1 MGRHAHRNKGRK
13 ADGDSAGWSPASD
26 VPTEVIPG
34 IYDLAADTD
43 TGGRPSRGRSLS
55 GAFVKDTM
63 RSWLHGWKR
72 FLSIAVISLLGVA
85 VMTGIYAGCRDTF
98 RAANRFYDAQRL
110 HDIQVLSTYGL
121 TDDDVAALKQVRGVD
136 VVQPERSQSVEADVK
151 GTDKTVTINEIG
163 VNGLDQP
170 YLQDGRIPSK
180 AGEVAVTKKFL
191 ADSGMAVGDS
201 LTVTPVDTGTATST
215 VSDTDSA
222 DSGANGTEPTDE
234 QTDASQSAPSFPT
247 ELTITGTVIDP
258 KDLSNPDGYSG
269 AKAFRNSLASDYTFF
284 APSDGVT
291 GDIYTA
297 ISLTVSGSTDEDA
310 FSDDYDTLVRD
321 VADRIEATV
330 QTKRQNERRQTL
342 VDAAQKKLD
351 QAKTDAYRQLD
362 DAQMQITEQTEELK
376 TQREQ
381 AKTTK
386 QSLEDK
392 LTQLE
397 DQSEQLQ
404 DGKDQVNVGLL
415 QARQGQSQLQQ
426 GITTAQT
433 MNDLAAQGARA
444 AEQAADAADQAVAG
458 AQGLPEA
465 VLEPL
470 RKAAKTARDLATQAR
485 SKADESAAQL
495 TQLQSQLSQVNATI
509 AQLEAQSATLQ
520 RQTEQLRGGR
530 QQIRDGLKQ
539 IAAGEEQ
546 MDTGERQLKDAQDQL
561 DAKRKDADSQFAKQQ
576 QRIDDIAAARW
587 YVQTRSS
594 IGGFSSLKSDISSIE
609 SIGYAFPV
617 VFLIVAVLMSLTAMT
632 RMVEEERGLIGTYTG
647 LGYGNAAIAMRYV
660 LFAALACLIGG
671 GLGLMVGFLGIPSF
685 LLLVIEG
692 LYTVPGI
699 QLEYDWL
706 YGSAGIALF
715 VVGVVVATV
724 VACAGAL
731 RQSPAQLMQP
741 KAPKAGARILLER
754 IRPLWRRLSFLNKV
768 TARNIFRFKSRL
780 LMTVGGVAG
789 CTALIVCGFAIND
802 TVATLGPKQYED
814 IYHYDL
820 LVVSG
825 DDSVDAMRARLD
837 KDGRVERSLDL
848 RLDSGEMDAGD
859 AGETIQ
865 LMIVPDDSAGAL
877 GDMITLRSASGGH
890 GKLQLGGDGII
901 VAQSAANSLGVKA
914 GDTVTLRDGSMRH
927 GEVKVSAV
935 TRNLIGSNV
944 YVSESLYKRTFG
956 VSTAVT
962 HNAVIATLDG
972 TADQNIAYA
981 DRLARDP
988 SVVSATST
996 DDLEHSFSFDL
1007 MSAVVALI
1015 IALAGGLAL
1024 VVLFT
1029 LANTNVSERVREMAT
1044 LKVLGFYD
1052 REVHRYVNKE
1062 MLILAG
1068 MGIVVGLPLGRAVG
1082 GLLTAALN
1090 MPALYFEVS
1099 VHWYSYVIAAAATMA
1114 FALLVQL
1121 LTNPVLDRIDPVS
1134 SLKSVE

>member
-1 MGRHAHRNKGRK
+1 M
-13 ADGDSAGWSPASD
+13 
-26 VPTEVIPG
+26 
-34 IYDLAADTD
+34 
-43 TGGRPSRGRSLS
+43 
-55 GAFVKDTM
+55 
-63 RSWLHGWKR
+63 
-72 FLSIAVISLLGVA
+72 
-85 VMTGIYAGCRDTF
+85 
-98 RAANRFYDAQRL
+98 
-110 HDIQVLSTYGL
+110 
-121 TDDDVAALKQVRGVD
+121 
-136 VVQPERSQSVEADVK
+136 
-151 GTDKTVTINEIG
+151 
-163 VNGLDQP
+163 
-170 YLQDGRIPSK
+170 
-180 AGEVAVTKKFL
+180 
-191 ADSGMAVGDS
+191 
-201 LTVTPVDTGTATST
+201 
-215 VSDTDSA
+215 
-222 DSGANGTEPTDE
+222 
-234 QTDASQSAPSFPT
+234 
-247 ELTITGTVIDP
+247 IDP

-310 FSDDYDTLVRD
+310 FGDDYDTLVRD

-330 QTKRQNERRQTL
+330 QTKQQNERRQTL

-376 TQREQ
+376 TQRKQ

-386 QSLEDK
+386 QSLEDQ

-426 GITTAQT
+426 GIATAQT

-458 AQGLPEA
+458 AQGLPET

-576 QRIDDIAAARW
+576 QRVDDIAAARW

-789 CTALIVCGFAIND
+789 CTALIVCGLAIND

-944 YVSESLYKRTFG
+944 YVSESLYKKTFG
-956 VSTAVT
+956 VSAAVT
-962 HNAVIATLDG
+962 HNAVIATLNG

-996 DDLEHSFSFDL
+996 DDLERSFSFDL

>member
-1 MGRHAHRNKGRK
+1 
-13 ADGDSAGWSPASD
+13 
-26 VPTEVIPG
+26 
-34 IYDLAADTD
+34 
-43 TGGRPSRGRSLS
+43 
-55 GAFVKDTM
+55 
-63 RSWLHGWKR
+63 
-72 FLSIAVISLLGVA
+72 
-85 VMTGIYAGCRDTF
+85 MTGIYAGCRDTF

-222 DSGANGTEPTDE
+222 DSGANGTEPADE
-234 QTDASQSAPSFPT
+234 QADASQSAPSFPT

-310 FSDDYDTLVRD
+310 FGDDYDTLVRD

-376 TQREQ
+376 TRREQ

-386 QSLEDK
+386 QSLEDQ

-426 GITTAQT
+426 GIATAQT

-458 AQGLPEA
+458 AQGLPET

-470 RKAAKTARDLATQAR
+470 RKAAKAARDLATQAR
-485 SKADESAAQL
+485 SKADESAARL

-576 QRIDDIAAARW
+576 QRVDDIAAARW

-944 YVSESLYKRTFG
+944 YVSESLYKKTFG
-956 VSTAVT
+956 VSAAVT

-996 DDLEHSFSFDL
+996 DDLERSFSFDL

>member
-269 AKAFRNSLASDYTFF
+269 ATAFRNSLASDYTFF

-330 QTKRQNERRQTL
+330 QTKQQNERRQTL

-376 TQREQ
+376 TQRKQ

-386 QSLEDK
+386 QSLEDQ

-426 GITTAQT
+426 GIATAQT

-458 AQGLPEA
+458 AQGLPET

-470 RKAAKTARDLATQAR
+470 RKAAKAARDLATQAR

-877 GDMITLRSASGGH
+877 GDMITLRSASAARQAAAWGRCIMRH
-890 GKLQLGGDGII
+890 GK
-901 VAQSAANSLGVKA
+901 SAANSLGVKA

-962 HNAVIATLDG
+962 RNAVIATLDG

-996 DDLEHSFSFDL
+996 IDLERSFSFDL

>member
-1 MGRHAHRNKGRK
+1 
-13 ADGDSAGWSPASD
+13 
-26 VPTEVIPG
+26 
-34 IYDLAADTD
+34 
-43 TGGRPSRGRSLS
+43 
-55 GAFVKDTM
+55 
-63 RSWLHGWKR
+63 
-72 FLSIAVISLLGVA
+72 
-85 VMTGIYAGCRDTF
+85 
-98 RAANRFYDAQRL
+98 
-110 HDIQVLSTYGL
+110 
-121 TDDDVAALKQVRGVD
+121 
-136 VVQPERSQSVEADVK
+136 
-151 GTDKTVTINEIG
+151 
-163 VNGLDQP
+163 
-170 YLQDGRIPSK
+170 
-180 AGEVAVTKKFL
+180 
-191 ADSGMAVGDS
+191 
-201 LTVTPVDTGTATST
+201 
-215 VSDTDSA
+215 
-222 DSGANGTEPTDE
+222 
-234 QTDASQSAPSFPT
+234 
-247 ELTITGTVIDP
+247 
-258 KDLSNPDGYSG
+258 
-269 AKAFRNSLASDYTFF
+269 
-284 APSDGVT
+284 
-291 GDIYTA
+291 
-297 ISLTVSGSTDEDA
+297 
-310 FSDDYDTLVRD
+310 
-321 VADRIEATV
+321 
-330 QTKRQNERRQTL
+330 
-342 VDAAQKKLD
+342 
-351 QAKTDAYRQLD
+351 
-362 DAQMQITEQTEELK
+362 
-376 TQREQ
+376 
-381 AKTTK
+381 
-386 QSLEDK
+386 
-392 LTQLE
+392 
-397 DQSEQLQ
+397 
-404 DGKDQVNVGLL
+404 
-415 QARQGQSQLQQ
+415 
-426 GITTAQT
+426 
-433 MNDLAAQGARA
+433 
-444 AEQAADAADQAVAG
+444 
-458 AQGLPEA
+458 
-465 VLEPL
+465 
-470 RKAAKTARDLATQAR
+470 
-485 SKADESAAQL
+485 
-495 TQLQSQLSQVNATI
+495 
-509 AQLEAQSATLQ
+509 
-520 RQTEQLRGGR
+520 
-530 QQIRDGLKQ
+530 
-539 IAAGEEQ
+539 
-546 MDTGERQLKDAQDQL
+546 
-561 DAKRKDADSQFAKQQ
+561 
-576 QRIDDIAAARW
+576 
-587 YVQTRSS
+587 
-594 IGGFSSLKSDISSIE
+594 
-609 SIGYAFPV
+609 
-617 VFLIVAVLMSLTAMT
+617 MT

-944 YVSESLYKRTFG
+944 YVSESLYKKTFG
-956 VSTAVT
+956 VSAAVT

-996 DDLEHSFSFDL
+996 DDLERSFSFDL

>member
-13 ADGDSAGWSPASD
+13 ADGDSAGWPPASD

-110 HDIQVLSTYGL
+110 RDIQVLSTYGL

-234 QTDASQSAPSFPT
+234 QADASQSAPSFPT

-269 AKAFRNSLASDYTFF
+269 ATAFRNSLASDYTFF

-310 FSDDYDTLVRD
+310 FGDDYDTLVRD

-330 QTKRQNERRQTL
+330 QTKQQTARRQTL
-342 VDAAQKKLD
+342 VDTAQKKLD

-376 TQREQ
+376 TQRKQ

-386 QSLEDK
+386 QSLEDQ

-426 GITTAQT
+426 GIATAQT

-458 AQGLPEA
+458 AQGLPET

-576 QRIDDIAAARW
+576 QRVDDIAAARW

-706 YGSAGIALF
+706 YGRGRRNGRRLRRGSAAKPGATHAAESAEGRRAHLARTHPPA
-715 VVGVVVATV
+715 VA
-724 VACAGAL
+724 A
-731 RQSPAQLMQP
+731 AQLPQQGHRAQHIP
-741 KAPKAGARILLER
+741 LQKPPVDDRRRGSGLHGADCVRLRHHRHRRHARTQAVRGHLPL
-754 IRPLWRRLSFLNKV
+754 RPARRQRRRQRRCD
-768 TARNIFRFKSRL
+768 ARSARQ
-780 LMTVGGVAG
+780 G
-789 CTALIVCGFAIND
+789 
-802 TVATLGPKQYED
+802 
-814 IYHYDL
+814 
-820 LVVSG
+820 
-825 DDSVDAMRARLD
+825 RARGTFARSAARQRR
-837 KDGRVERSLDL
+837 DGRGR
-848 RLDSGEMDAGD
+848 RRR
-859 AGETIQ
+859 
-865 LMIVPDDSAGAL
+865 DDSAH
-877 GDMITLRSASGGH
+877 DR
-890 GKLQLGGDGII
+890 
-901 VAQSAANSLGVKA
+901 A
-914 GDTVTLRDGSMRH
+914 G
-927 GEVKVSAV
+927 
-935 TRNLIGSNV
+935 
-944 YVSESLYKRTFG
+944 
-956 VSTAVT
+956 
-962 HNAVIATLDG
+962 
-972 TADQNIAYA
+972 
-981 DRLARDP
+981 
-988 SVVSATST
+988 
-996 DDLEHSFSFDL
+996 
-1007 MSAVVALI
+1007 
-1015 IALAGGLAL
+1015 
-1024 VVLFT
+1024 
-1029 LANTNVSERVREMAT
+1029 
-1044 LKVLGFYD
+1044 
-1052 REVHRYVNKE
+1052 
-1062 MLILAG
+1062 
-1068 MGIVVGLPLGRAVG
+1068 
-1082 GLLTAALN
+1082 
-1090 MPALYFEVS
+1090 
-1099 VHWYSYVIAAAATMA
+1099 
-1114 FALLVQL
+1114 
-1121 LTNPVLDRIDPVS
+1121 
-1134 SLKSVE
+1134 

>member
-1 MGRHAHRNKGRK
+1 
-13 ADGDSAGWSPASD
+13 
-26 VPTEVIPG
+26 
-34 IYDLAADTD
+34 
-43 TGGRPSRGRSLS
+43 
-55 GAFVKDTM
+55 
-63 RSWLHGWKR
+63 
-72 FLSIAVISLLGVA
+72 
-85 VMTGIYAGCRDTF
+85 MTGIYAGCRDTF

-222 DSGANGTEPTDE
+222 DIGANGTEPTDE
-234 QTDASQSAPSFPT
+234 QADASQSAPSFPT

-310 FSDDYDTLVRD
+310 FGDDYDTLVRD

-376 TQREQ
+376 TRREQ

-386 QSLEDK
+386 QSLEDQ

-415 QARQGQSQLQQ
+415 QARQGQAQLQQ
-426 GITTAQT
+426 GIATAQT

-458 AQGLPEA
+458 AQGLPET

-576 QRIDDIAAARW
+576 QRVDDIAAARW

-706 YGSAGIALF
+706 YGSTGIALF

-944 YVSESLYKRTFG
+944 YVSESLYKKTFG
-956 VSTAVT
+956 VSAAVT
-962 HNAVIATLDG
+962 HNAVIATLNG

-996 DDLEHSFSFDL
+996 DDLERSFSFDL

>member
-1 MGRHAHRNKGRK
+1 M
-13 ADGDSAGWSPASD
+13 
-26 VPTEVIPG
+26 
-34 IYDLAADTD
+34 
-43 TGGRPSRGRSLS
+43 
-55 GAFVKDTM
+55 
-63 RSWLHGWKR
+63 
-72 FLSIAVISLLGVA
+72 
-85 VMTGIYAGCRDTF
+85 
-98 RAANRFYDAQRL
+98 
-110 HDIQVLSTYGL
+110 
-121 TDDDVAALKQVRGVD
+121 
-136 VVQPERSQSVEADVK
+136 
-151 GTDKTVTINEIG
+151 
-163 VNGLDQP
+163 
-170 YLQDGRIPSK
+170 
-180 AGEVAVTKKFL
+180 
-191 ADSGMAVGDS
+191 
-201 LTVTPVDTGTATST
+201 
-215 VSDTDSA
+215 
-222 DSGANGTEPTDE
+222 
-234 QTDASQSAPSFPT
+234 
-247 ELTITGTVIDP
+247 
-258 KDLSNPDGYSG
+258 
-269 AKAFRNSLASDYTFF
+269 
-284 APSDGVT
+284 
-291 GDIYTA
+291 
-297 ISLTVSGSTDEDA
+297 
-310 FSDDYDTLVRD
+310 
-321 VADRIEATV
+321 
-330 QTKRQNERRQTL
+330 
-342 VDAAQKKLD
+342 
-351 QAKTDAYRQLD
+351 
-362 DAQMQITEQTEELK
+362 
-376 TQREQ
+376 
-381 AKTTK
+381 
-386 QSLEDK
+386 
-392 LTQLE
+392 
-397 DQSEQLQ
+397 
-404 DGKDQVNVGLL
+404 
-415 QARQGQSQLQQ
+415 
-426 GITTAQT
+426 
-433 MNDLAAQGARA
+433 
-444 AEQAADAADQAVAG
+444 
-458 AQGLPEA
+458 
-465 VLEPL
+465 

-576 QRIDDIAAARW
+576 QRVDDIAAARW

-944 YVSESLYKRTFG
+944 YVSESLYKKTFG
-956 VSTAVT
+956 VSAAVT
-962 HNAVIATLDG
+962 HNAVIATLNG

-996 DDLEHSFSFDL
+996 DDLERSFSFDL

>member
-1 MGRHAHRNKGRK
+1 MTH
-13 ADGDSAGWSPASD
+13 GDLVAY
-26 VPTEVIPG
+26 VIG
-34 IYDLAADTD
+34 AA
-43 TGGRPSRGRSLS
+43 PL
-55 GAFVKDTM
+55 
-63 RSWLHGWKR
+63 
-72 FLSIAVISLLGVA
+72 
-85 VMTGIYAGCRDTF
+85 
-98 RAANRFYDAQRL
+98 
-110 HDIQVLSTYGL
+110 QVG
-121 TDDDVAALKQVRGVD
+121 Q
-136 VVQPERSQSVEADVK
+136 E
-151 GTDKTVTINEIG
+151 
-163 VNGLDQP
+163 
-170 YLQDGRIPSK
+170 
-180 AGEVAVTKKFL
+180 
-191 ADSGMAVGDS
+191 
-201 LTVTPVDTGTATST
+201 
-215 VSDTDSA
+215 
-222 DSGANGTEPTDE
+222 
-234 QTDASQSAPSFPT
+234 
-247 ELTITGTVIDP
+247 
-258 KDLSNPDGYSG
+258 
-269 AKAFRNSLASDYTFF
+269 
-284 APSDGVT
+284 
-291 GDIYTA
+291 
-297 ISLTVSGSTDEDA
+297 
-310 FSDDYDTLVRD
+310 RD

-330 QTKRQNERRQTL
+330 QTKQQNERRQTL
-342 VDAAQKKLD
+342 VDTAQKKLD

-376 TQREQ
+376 TRRKQ

-386 QSLEDK
+386 QSLEDQ

-426 GITTAQT
+426 GIATAQT

-458 AQGLPEA
+458 AQGLPET

-520 RQTEQLRGGR
+520 RQTERLRGGR

-576 QRIDDIAAARW
+576 QRVDDIAAARW

-944 YVSESLYKRTFG
+944 YVSESLYKKTFG
-956 VSTAVT
+956 VSAAVT
-962 HNAVIATLDG
+962 HNAVIATLNG

-996 DDLEHSFSFDL
+996 DDLERSFSFDL

>member
-1 MGRHAHRNKGRK
+1 
-13 ADGDSAGWSPASD
+13 
-26 VPTEVIPG
+26 
-34 IYDLAADTD
+34 
-43 TGGRPSRGRSLS
+43 
-55 GAFVKDTM
+55 
-63 RSWLHGWKR
+63 
-72 FLSIAVISLLGVA
+72 
-85 VMTGIYAGCRDTF
+85 MTGIYAGCRDTF

-222 DSGANGTEPTDE
+222 DIGANGTEPTDE
-234 QTDASQSAPSFPT
+234 QADASQSAPSFPT

-310 FSDDYDTLVRD
+310 FGDDYDTLVRD

-376 TQREQ
+376 TRREQ

-386 QSLEDK
+386 QSLEDQ

-415 QARQGQSQLQQ
+415 QARQGQAQLQQ
-426 GITTAQT
+426 GIATAQT

-458 AQGLPEA
+458 AQGLPET

-576 QRIDDIAAARW
+576 QRVDDIAAARW

-944 YVSESLYKRTFG
+944 YVSESLYKKTFG
-956 VSTAVT
+956 VSAAVT
-962 HNAVIATLDG
+962 HNAVIATLNG

-996 DDLEHSFSFDL
+996 DDLERSFSFDL

>member
-1 MGRHAHRNKGRK
+1 
-13 ADGDSAGWSPASD
+13 
-26 VPTEVIPG
+26 
-34 IYDLAADTD
+34 
-43 TGGRPSRGRSLS
+43 
-55 GAFVKDTM
+55 
-63 RSWLHGWKR
+63 
-72 FLSIAVISLLGVA
+72 
-85 VMTGIYAGCRDTF
+85 
-98 RAANRFYDAQRL
+98 
-110 HDIQVLSTYGL
+110 
-121 TDDDVAALKQVRGVD
+121 
-136 VVQPERSQSVEADVK
+136 
-151 GTDKTVTINEIG
+151 
-163 VNGLDQP
+163 
-170 YLQDGRIPSK
+170 
-180 AGEVAVTKKFL
+180 
-191 ADSGMAVGDS
+191 
-201 LTVTPVDTGTATST
+201 
-215 VSDTDSA
+215 
-222 DSGANGTEPTDE
+222 
-234 QTDASQSAPSFPT
+234 
-247 ELTITGTVIDP
+247 
-258 KDLSNPDGYSG
+258 
-269 AKAFRNSLASDYTFF
+269 
-284 APSDGVT
+284 
-291 GDIYTA
+291 
-297 ISLTVSGSTDEDA
+297 
-310 FSDDYDTLVRD
+310 
-321 VADRIEATV
+321 
-330 QTKRQNERRQTL
+330 
-342 VDAAQKKLD
+342 
-351 QAKTDAYRQLD
+351 
-362 DAQMQITEQTEELK
+362 
-376 TQREQ
+376 
-381 AKTTK
+381 
-386 QSLEDK
+386 
-392 LTQLE
+392 
-397 DQSEQLQ
+397 
-404 DGKDQVNVGLL
+404 
-415 QARQGQSQLQQ
+415 
-426 GITTAQT
+426 
-433 MNDLAAQGARA
+433 
-444 AEQAADAADQAVAG
+444 
-458 AQGLPEA
+458 
-465 VLEPL
+465 
-470 RKAAKTARDLATQAR
+470 
-485 SKADESAAQL
+485 
-495 TQLQSQLSQVNATI
+495 
-509 AQLEAQSATLQ
+509 
-520 RQTEQLRGGR
+520 
-530 QQIRDGLKQ
+530 
-539 IAAGEEQ
+539 

-576 QRIDDIAAARW
+576 QRVDDIAAARW

-944 YVSESLYKRTFG
+944 YVSESLYKKTFG
-956 VSTAVT
+956 VSAAVT
-962 HNAVIATLDG
+962 HNAVIATLNG

-996 DDLEHSFSFDL
+996 DDLERSFSFDL

>member
-1 MGRHAHRNKGRK
+1 
-13 ADGDSAGWSPASD
+13 
-26 VPTEVIPG
+26 
-34 IYDLAADTD
+34 
-43 TGGRPSRGRSLS
+43 
-55 GAFVKDTM
+55 
-63 RSWLHGWKR
+63 
-72 FLSIAVISLLGVA
+72 
-85 VMTGIYAGCRDTF
+85 MTGIYAGCRDTF

-234 QTDASQSAPSFPT
+234 QADASQSAPSFPT

-269 AKAFRNSLASDYTFF
+269 ATAFRNSLASDYTFF

-310 FSDDYDTLVRD
+310 FGDDYDTLVRD

-376 TQREQ
+376 TRREQ

-386 QSLEDK
+386 QSLEDQ

-426 GITTAQT
+426 GIATAQT

-458 AQGLPEA
+458 AQGLPET

-576 QRIDDIAAARW
+576 QRVDDIAAARW

-944 YVSESLYKRTFG
+944 YVSESLYKKTFG
-956 VSTAVT
+956 VSAAVT
-962 HNAVIATLDG
+962 HNAVIATLNG

-996 DDLEHSFSFDL
+996 DDLERSFSFDL

-1015 IALAGGLAL
+1015 IALAGGLA
-1024 VVLFT
+1024 

>member
-1 MGRHAHRNKGRK
+1 MGRHAHRNRGRK

-34 IYDLAADTD
+34 IYDLASDTD

-234 QTDASQSAPSFPT
+234 QADASQSAPSFPT

-269 AKAFRNSLASDYTFF
+269 ATAFRNSLASDYTFF

-310 FSDDYDTLVRD
+310 FGDDYDTLVRD

-342 VDAAQKKLD
+342 VDTAQKKLD

-376 TQREQ
+376 TRREQ

-386 QSLEDK
+386 QSLEDQ

-426 GITTAQT
+426 GIATAQT

-458 AQGLPEA
+458 AQGLPEQS
-465 VLEPL
+465 VPNPL
-470 RKAAKTARDLATQAR
+470 
-485 SKADESAAQL
+485 
-495 TQLQSQLSQVNATI
+495 
-509 AQLEAQSATLQ
+509 
-520 RQTEQLRGGR
+520 
-530 QQIRDGLKQ
+530 
-539 IAAGEEQ
+539 
-546 MDTGERQLKDAQDQL
+546 
-561 DAKRKDADSQFAKQQ
+561 
-576 QRIDDIAAARW
+576 
-587 YVQTRSS
+587 
-594 IGGFSSLKSDISSIE
+594 
-609 SIGYAFPV
+609 
-617 VFLIVAVLMSLTAMT
+617 
-632 RMVEEERGLIGTYTG
+632 
-647 LGYGNAAIAMRYV
+647 
-660 LFAALACLIGG
+660 
-671 GLGLMVGFLGIPSF
+671 
-685 LLLVIEG
+685 
-692 LYTVPGI
+692 
-699 QLEYDWL
+699 
-706 YGSAGIALF
+706 
-715 VVGVVVATV
+715 
-724 VACAGAL
+724 
-731 RQSPAQLMQP
+731 
-741 KAPKAGARILLER
+741 
-754 IRPLWRRLSFLNKV
+754 
-768 TARNIFRFKSRL
+768 
-780 LMTVGGVAG
+780 
-789 CTALIVCGFAIND
+789 
-802 TVATLGPKQYED
+802 
-814 IYHYDL
+814 
-820 LVVSG
+820 
-825 DDSVDAMRARLD
+825 
-837 KDGRVERSLDL
+837 
-848 RLDSGEMDAGD
+848 
-859 AGETIQ
+859 
-865 LMIVPDDSAGAL
+865 
-877 GDMITLRSASGGH
+877 
-890 GKLQLGGDGII
+890 
-901 VAQSAANSLGVKA
+901 
-914 GDTVTLRDGSMRH
+914 
-927 GEVKVSAV
+927 
-935 TRNLIGSNV
+935 
-944 YVSESLYKRTFG
+944 
-956 VSTAVT
+956 
-962 HNAVIATLDG
+962 
-972 TADQNIAYA
+972 
-981 DRLARDP
+981 
-988 SVVSATST
+988 
-996 DDLEHSFSFDL
+996 
-1007 MSAVVALI
+1007 
-1015 IALAGGLAL
+1015 
-1024 VVLFT
+1024 
-1029 LANTNVSERVREMAT
+1029 
-1044 LKVLGFYD
+1044 
-1052 REVHRYVNKE
+1052 
-1062 MLILAG
+1062 
-1068 MGIVVGLPLGRAVG
+1068 
-1082 GLLTAALN
+1082 
-1090 MPALYFEVS
+1090 
-1099 VHWYSYVIAAAATMA
+1099 
-1114 FALLVQL
+1114 
-1121 LTNPVLDRIDPVS
+1121 
-1134 SLKSVE
+1134 

>member
-1 MGRHAHRNKGRK
+1 
-13 ADGDSAGWSPASD
+13 
-26 VPTEVIPG
+26 
-34 IYDLAADTD
+34 
-43 TGGRPSRGRSLS
+43 
-55 GAFVKDTM
+55 
-63 RSWLHGWKR
+63 
-72 FLSIAVISLLGVA
+72 
-85 VMTGIYAGCRDTF
+85 
-98 RAANRFYDAQRL
+98 
-110 HDIQVLSTYGL
+110 
-121 TDDDVAALKQVRGVD
+121 
-136 VVQPERSQSVEADVK
+136 
-151 GTDKTVTINEIG
+151 
-163 VNGLDQP
+163 
-170 YLQDGRIPSK
+170 
-180 AGEVAVTKKFL
+180 
-191 ADSGMAVGDS
+191 MAVGDS

-222 DSGANGTEPTDE
+222 DSGANGPEPTDE

-330 QTKRQNERRQTL
+330 QTKQQNERRQTL

-376 TQREQ
+376 TQRKQ

-386 QSLEDK
+386 QSLEDQ

-426 GITTAQT
+426 GIATAQT

-458 AQGLPEA
+458 AQGLPET

-576 QRIDDIAAARW
+576 QRVDDIAAARW

-706 YGSAGIALF
+706 Y
-715 VVGVVVATV
+715 
-724 VACAGAL
+724 
-731 RQSPAQLMQP
+731 
-741 KAPKAGARILLER
+741 
-754 IRPLWRRLSFLNKV
+754 LS
-768 TARNIFRFKSRL
+768 
-780 LMTVGGVAG
+780 
-789 CTALIVCGFAIND
+789 LIHI
-802 TVATLGPKQYED
+802 
-814 IYHYDL
+814 
-820 LVVSG
+820 
-825 DDSVDAMRARLD
+825 
-837 KDGRVERSLDL
+837 
-848 RLDSGEMDAGD
+848 
-859 AGETIQ
+859 
-865 LMIVPDDSAGAL
+865 
-877 GDMITLRSASGGH
+877 
-890 GKLQLGGDGII
+890 
-901 VAQSAANSLGVKA
+901 
-914 GDTVTLRDGSMRH
+914 
-927 GEVKVSAV
+927 
-935 TRNLIGSNV
+935 
-944 YVSESLYKRTFG
+944 
-956 VSTAVT
+956 
-962 HNAVIATLDG
+962 
-972 TADQNIAYA
+972 
-981 DRLARDP
+981 
-988 SVVSATST
+988 
-996 DDLEHSFSFDL
+996 
-1007 MSAVVALI
+1007 
-1015 IALAGGLAL
+1015 
-1024 VVLFT
+1024 
-1029 LANTNVSERVREMAT
+1029 
-1044 LKVLGFYD
+1044 
-1052 REVHRYVNKE
+1052 
-1062 MLILAG
+1062 
-1068 MGIVVGLPLGRAVG
+1068 
-1082 GLLTAALN
+1082 
-1090 MPALYFEVS
+1090 
-1099 VHWYSYVIAAAATMA
+1099 
-1114 FALLVQL
+1114 
-1121 LTNPVLDRIDPVS
+1121 
-1134 SLKSVE
+1134 

>member
-222 DSGANGTEPTDE
+222 DIGANGTEPTDE
-234 QTDASQSAPSFPT
+234 QADASQSAPSFPT

-310 FSDDYDTLVRD
+310 FGDDYDTLVRD

-376 TQREQ
+376 TRREQ

-386 QSLEDK
+386 QSLEDQ

-415 QARQGQSQLQQ
+415 QARQGQAQLQQ
-426 GITTAQT
+426 GIATAQT

-458 AQGLPEA
+458 AQGLPET

-576 QRIDDIAAARW
+576 QRVDDIAAARW

-848 RLDSGEMDAGD
+848 RLDSGEMDAGG

-944 YVSESLYKRTFG
+944 YVSESLYKKTFG
-956 VSTAVT
+956 VSAAVT
-962 HNAVIATLDG
+962 HNAVIATLNG

-981 DRLARDP
+981 P
-988 SVVSATST
+988 ST
-996 DDLEHSFSFDL
+996 DDLERSFSFDL

>member
-1 MGRHAHRNKGRK
+1 
-13 ADGDSAGWSPASD
+13 
-26 VPTEVIPG
+26 
-34 IYDLAADTD
+34 
-43 TGGRPSRGRSLS
+43 
-55 GAFVKDTM
+55 
-63 RSWLHGWKR
+63 
-72 FLSIAVISLLGVA
+72 
-85 VMTGIYAGCRDTF
+85 MTGIYAGCRDTF

-222 DSGANGTEPTDE
+222 DSGANGTEPADE
-234 QTDASQSAPSFPT
+234 QADASQSAPSFPT

-310 FSDDYDTLVRD
+310 FGDDYDTLVRD

-376 TQREQ
+376 TRREQ

-386 QSLEDK
+386 QSLEDQ

-426 GITTAQT
+426 GIATAQT

-458 AQGLPEA
+458 AQGLPET

-470 RKAAKTARDLATQAR
+470 RKAAKAAHDLATQAR
-485 SKADESAAQL
+485 SKADESAARL

-546 MDTGERQLKDAQDQL
+546 MDTGERQLKDAQDRL

-576 QRIDDIAAARW
+576 QRVDDIAAARW

-706 YGSAGIALF
+706 YGSTGIALF

-944 YVSESLYKRTFG
+944 YVSESLYKKTFG
-956 VSTAVT
+956 VSAAVT
-962 HNAVIATLDG
+962 HNAVIATLNG

-996 DDLEHSFSFDL
+996 DDLERSFSFDL

>member
-26 VPTEVIPG
+26 MPTEVIPG

-43 TGGRPSRGRSLS
+43 TGGRQSRGRSLS

-63 RSWLHGWKR
+63 RSWMHGWKR

-222 DSGANGTEPTDE
+222 DSGANGPEPTDE

-444 AEQAADAADQAVAG
+444 AEQAADTISW
-458 AQGLPEA
+458 GL
-465 VLEPL
+465 
-470 RKAAKTARDLATQAR
+470 
-485 SKADESAAQL
+485 
-495 TQLQSQLSQVNATI
+495 
-509 AQLEAQSATLQ
+509 
-520 RQTEQLRGGR
+520 
-530 QQIRDGLKQ
+530 
-539 IAAGEEQ
+539 
-546 MDTGERQLKDAQDQL
+546 
-561 DAKRKDADSQFAKQQ
+561 
-576 QRIDDIAAARW
+576 
-587 YVQTRSS
+587 
-594 IGGFSSLKSDISSIE
+594 
-609 SIGYAFPV
+609 
-617 VFLIVAVLMSLTAMT
+617 
-632 RMVEEERGLIGTYTG
+632 
-647 LGYGNAAIAMRYV
+647 
-660 LFAALACLIGG
+660 
-671 GLGLMVGFLGIPSF
+671 
-685 LLLVIEG
+685 
-692 LYTVPGI
+692 
-699 QLEYDWL
+699 
-706 YGSAGIALF
+706 
-715 VVGVVVATV
+715 
-724 VACAGAL
+724 
-731 RQSPAQLMQP
+731 
-741 KAPKAGARILLER
+741 
-754 IRPLWRRLSFLNKV
+754 
-768 TARNIFRFKSRL
+768 
-780 LMTVGGVAG
+780 
-789 CTALIVCGFAIND
+789 
-802 TVATLGPKQYED
+802 
-814 IYHYDL
+814 
-820 LVVSG
+820 
-825 DDSVDAMRARLD
+825 
-837 KDGRVERSLDL
+837 
-848 RLDSGEMDAGD
+848 
-859 AGETIQ
+859 
-865 LMIVPDDSAGAL
+865 
-877 GDMITLRSASGGH
+877 
-890 GKLQLGGDGII
+890 
-901 VAQSAANSLGVKA
+901 
-914 GDTVTLRDGSMRH
+914 
-927 GEVKVSAV
+927 
-935 TRNLIGSNV
+935 
-944 YVSESLYKRTFG
+944 
-956 VSTAVT
+956 
-962 HNAVIATLDG
+962 
-972 TADQNIAYA
+972 
-981 DRLARDP
+981 
-988 SVVSATST
+988 
-996 DDLEHSFSFDL
+996 
-1007 MSAVVALI
+1007 
-1015 IALAGGLAL
+1015 
-1024 VVLFT
+1024 
-1029 LANTNVSERVREMAT
+1029 
-1044 LKVLGFYD
+1044 
-1052 REVHRYVNKE
+1052 
-1062 MLILAG
+1062 
-1068 MGIVVGLPLGRAVG
+1068 
-1082 GLLTAALN
+1082 
-1090 MPALYFEVS
+1090 
-1099 VHWYSYVIAAAATMA
+1099 
-1114 FALLVQL
+1114 
-1121 LTNPVLDRIDPVS
+1121 
-1134 SLKSVE
+1134 

>member
-222 DSGANGTEPTDE
+222 DSGANGTEPADE
-234 QTDASQSAPSFPT
+234 QADASQSAPSFPT

-269 AKAFRNSLASDYTFF
+269 ATAFRNSLASDYTFF

-376 TQREQ
+376 TRREQ

-386 QSLEDK
+386 QSLEDQ

-426 GITTAQT
+426 GIATAKT

-458 AQGLPEA
+458 AQGLPET

-539 IAAGEEQ
+539 IADGEEQ

-576 QRIDDIAAARW
+576 QRVDDIAAARW

-706 YGSAGIALF
+706 YGSTGIALF

-837 KDGRVERSLDL
+837 KDGRVERS
-848 RLDSGEMDAGD
+848 MDAGD

-944 YVSESLYKRTFG
+944 YVSESLYKKTFG
-956 VSTAVT
+956 VSAAVT

-981 DRLARDP
+981 DRLPRAPPASPRTRSVGRERHQHRRSRAQLLVRPDERRRGAHHRARGRAGACRA
-988 SVVSATST
+988 VHAG
-996 DDLEHSFSFDL
+996 EH
-1007 MSAVVALI
+1007 
-1015 IALAGGLAL
+1015 
-1024 VVLFT
+1024 
-1029 LANTNVSERVREMAT
+1029 ERV
-1044 LKVLGFYD
+1044 
-1052 REVHRYVNKE
+1052 
-1062 MLILAG
+1062 
-1068 MGIVVGLPLGRAVG
+1068 
-1082 GLLTAALN
+1082 
-1090 MPALYFEVS
+1090 
-1099 VHWYSYVIAAAATMA
+1099 
-1114 FALLVQL
+1114 
-1121 LTNPVLDRIDPVS
+1121 
-1134 SLKSVE
+1134 

>member
-1 MGRHAHRNKGRK
+1 
-13 ADGDSAGWSPASD
+13 
-26 VPTEVIPG
+26 
-34 IYDLAADTD
+34 
-43 TGGRPSRGRSLS
+43 
-55 GAFVKDTM
+55 
-63 RSWLHGWKR
+63 
-72 FLSIAVISLLGVA
+72 
-85 VMTGIYAGCRDTF
+85 
-98 RAANRFYDAQRL
+98 
-110 HDIQVLSTYGL
+110 
-121 TDDDVAALKQVRGVD
+121 
-136 VVQPERSQSVEADVK
+136 
-151 GTDKTVTINEIG
+151 
-163 VNGLDQP
+163 
-170 YLQDGRIPSK
+170 

-234 QTDASQSAPSFPT
+234 QADASQSAPSFPT

-310 FSDDYDTLVRD
+310 FGDDYDTLVRD

-330 QTKRQNERRQTL
+330 QTKQQNERRQTL

-376 TQREQ
+376 TQRKQ

-386 QSLEDK
+386 QSLEDQ

-426 GITTAQT
+426 GIATAQT

-458 AQGLPEA
+458 AQGLPET

-576 QRIDDIAAARW
+576 QRVDDIAAARW

-944 YVSESLYKRTFG
+944 YVSESLYKKTFG
-956 VSTAVT
+956 VSAAVT

-996 DDLEHSFSFDL
+996 DDLERSFSFDL

-1090 MPALYFEVS
+1090 MPSLYFEVS

>member
-1 MGRHAHRNKGRK
+1 
-13 ADGDSAGWSPASD
+13 
-26 VPTEVIPG
+26 
-34 IYDLAADTD
+34 
-43 TGGRPSRGRSLS
+43 
-55 GAFVKDTM
+55 
-63 RSWLHGWKR
+63 
-72 FLSIAVISLLGVA
+72 
-85 VMTGIYAGCRDTF
+85 
-98 RAANRFYDAQRL
+98 
-110 HDIQVLSTYGL
+110 
-121 TDDDVAALKQVRGVD
+121 
-136 VVQPERSQSVEADVK
+136 
-151 GTDKTVTINEIG
+151 
-163 VNGLDQP
+163 
-170 YLQDGRIPSK
+170 
-180 AGEVAVTKKFL
+180 
-191 ADSGMAVGDS
+191 
-201 LTVTPVDTGTATST
+201 
-215 VSDTDSA
+215 
-222 DSGANGTEPTDE
+222 
-234 QTDASQSAPSFPT
+234 
-247 ELTITGTVIDP
+247 
-258 KDLSNPDGYSG
+258 
-269 AKAFRNSLASDYTFF
+269 
-284 APSDGVT
+284 
-291 GDIYTA
+291 
-297 ISLTVSGSTDEDA
+297 
-310 FSDDYDTLVRD
+310 
-321 VADRIEATV
+321 
-330 QTKRQNERRQTL
+330 
-342 VDAAQKKLD
+342 
-351 QAKTDAYRQLD
+351 
-362 DAQMQITEQTEELK
+362 
-376 TQREQ
+376 
-381 AKTTK
+381 
-386 QSLEDK
+386 
-392 LTQLE
+392 
-397 DQSEQLQ
+397 
-404 DGKDQVNVGLL
+404 
-415 QARQGQSQLQQ
+415 
-426 GITTAQT
+426 
-433 MNDLAAQGARA
+433 
-444 AEQAADAADQAVAG
+444 
-458 AQGLPEA
+458 
-465 VLEPL
+465 
-470 RKAAKTARDLATQAR
+470 
-485 SKADESAAQL
+485 
-495 TQLQSQLSQVNATI
+495 
-509 AQLEAQSATLQ
+509 
-520 RQTEQLRGGR
+520 
-530 QQIRDGLKQ
+530 
-539 IAAGEEQ
+539 
-546 MDTGERQLKDAQDQL
+546 
-561 DAKRKDADSQFAKQQ
+561 
-576 QRIDDIAAARW
+576 
-587 YVQTRSS
+587 
-594 IGGFSSLKSDISSIE
+594 
-609 SIGYAFPV
+609 
-617 VFLIVAVLMSLTAMT
+617 MSLTAMT

-944 YVSESLYKRTFG
+944 YVSESLYKKTFG

-962 HNAVIATLDG
+962 RNAVIATLNG

-996 DDLEHSFSFDL
+996 DDLERSFSFDL

-1121 LTNPVLDRIDPVS
+1121 LTNPVLDRIDQVS

>member
-234 QTDASQSAPSFPT
+234 QADASQSAPSFPT

-310 FSDDYDTLVRD
+310 FGDDYDTLVRD

-330 QTKRQNERRQTL
+330 QTKQQNERRQTL

-362 DAQMQITEQTEELK
+362 DAQMQITEQTEGLK

-386 QSLEDK
+386 QSLEDQ

-426 GITTAQT
+426 GIATAKT

-458 AQGLPEA
+458 AQGLPET

-576 QRIDDIAAARW
+576 QRVDDIAAARW

-848 RLDSGEMDAGD
+848 RLDSGEMDAGG

-944 YVSESLYKRTFG
+944 YVSESLYKKTFG

-962 HNAVIATLDG
+962 RNAVIATLNG
-972 TADQNIAYA
+972 T
-981 DRLARDP
+981 
-988 SVVSATST
+988 ATST
-996 DDLEHSFSFDL
+996 DDLARSFSFDL

>member
-1 MGRHAHRNKGRK
+1 
-13 ADGDSAGWSPASD
+13 
-26 VPTEVIPG
+26 
-34 IYDLAADTD
+34 
-43 TGGRPSRGRSLS
+43 
-55 GAFVKDTM
+55 
-63 RSWLHGWKR
+63 
-72 FLSIAVISLLGVA
+72 
-85 VMTGIYAGCRDTF
+85 
-98 RAANRFYDAQRL
+98 
-110 HDIQVLSTYGL
+110 
-121 TDDDVAALKQVRGVD
+121 
-136 VVQPERSQSVEADVK
+136 
-151 GTDKTVTINEIG
+151 
-163 VNGLDQP
+163 
-170 YLQDGRIPSK
+170 
-180 AGEVAVTKKFL
+180 
-191 ADSGMAVGDS
+191 
-201 LTVTPVDTGTATST
+201 
-215 VSDTDSA
+215 
-222 DSGANGTEPTDE
+222 
-234 QTDASQSAPSFPT
+234 
-247 ELTITGTVIDP
+247 
-258 KDLSNPDGYSG
+258 
-269 AKAFRNSLASDYTFF
+269 
-284 APSDGVT
+284 
-291 GDIYTA
+291 
-297 ISLTVSGSTDEDA
+297 
-310 FSDDYDTLVRD
+310 
-321 VADRIEATV
+321 
-330 QTKRQNERRQTL
+330 
-342 VDAAQKKLD
+342 
-351 QAKTDAYRQLD
+351 
-362 DAQMQITEQTEELK
+362 
-376 TQREQ
+376 
-381 AKTTK
+381 
-386 QSLEDK
+386 
-392 LTQLE
+392 
-397 DQSEQLQ
+397 
-404 DGKDQVNVGLL
+404 
-415 QARQGQSQLQQ
+415 
-426 GITTAQT
+426 
-433 MNDLAAQGARA
+433 
-444 AEQAADAADQAVAG
+444 
-458 AQGLPEA
+458 
-465 VLEPL
+465 
-470 RKAAKTARDLATQAR
+470 
-485 SKADESAAQL
+485 
-495 TQLQSQLSQVNATI
+495 
-509 AQLEAQSATLQ
+509 
-520 RQTEQLRGGR
+520 
-530 QQIRDGLKQ
+530 
-539 IAAGEEQ
+539 

-576 QRIDDIAAARW
+576 QRVDDIAAARW

-944 YVSESLYKRTFG
+944 YVSESLYKKTFG
-956 VSTAVT
+956 VSAAVT

-996 DDLEHSFSFDL
+996 DDLERSFSFDL

-1121 LTNPVLDRIDPVS
+1121 LTNPVLDRIAPVS

>member
-1 MGRHAHRNKGRK
+1 
-13 ADGDSAGWSPASD
+13 
-26 VPTEVIPG
+26 
-34 IYDLAADTD
+34 
-43 TGGRPSRGRSLS
+43 
-55 GAFVKDTM
+55 
-63 RSWLHGWKR
+63 
-72 FLSIAVISLLGVA
+72 
-85 VMTGIYAGCRDTF
+85 MTGSDAGCRDTF

-170 YLQDGRIPSK
+170 YLQDGRNPSK

-234 QTDASQSAPSFPT
+234 QADASQSAPSFPT

-269 AKAFRNSLASDYTFF
+269 ATAFRNSLASDYTFF

-310 FSDDYDTLVRD
+310 FGDDYDTLVRD

-330 QTKRQNERRQTL
+330 QTKQQNERRQTL

-376 TQREQ
+376 TRREQ

-386 QSLEDK
+386 QSLEDQ

-426 GITTAQT
+426 GIATAQT

-458 AQGLPEA
+458 AQGLPET

-576 QRIDDIAAARW
+576 QRVDDIAAARW

-706 YGSAGIALF
+706 YGSTGIALF

-944 YVSESLYKRTFG
+944 YVSESLYKKTFG

-962 HNAVIATLDG
+962 RNAVIATLDG

-996 DDLEHSFSFDL
+996 DDLERSFSFDL

-1024 VVLFT
+1024 VGLFT
-1029 LANTNVSERVREMAT
+1029 LANSNGSERVREMAT
-1044 LKVLGFYD
+1044 LKGLGFYD

>member
-1 MGRHAHRNKGRK
+1 M
-13 ADGDSAGWSPASD
+13 
-26 VPTEVIPG
+26 
-34 IYDLAADTD
+34 
-43 TGGRPSRGRSLS
+43 
-55 GAFVKDTM
+55 
-63 RSWLHGWKR
+63 
-72 FLSIAVISLLGVA
+72 
-85 VMTGIYAGCRDTF
+85 
-98 RAANRFYDAQRL
+98 
-110 HDIQVLSTYGL
+110 
-121 TDDDVAALKQVRGVD
+121 
-136 VVQPERSQSVEADVK
+136 
-151 GTDKTVTINEIG
+151 
-163 VNGLDQP
+163 
-170 YLQDGRIPSK
+170 
-180 AGEVAVTKKFL
+180 
-191 ADSGMAVGDS
+191 
-201 LTVTPVDTGTATST
+201 
-215 VSDTDSA
+215 
-222 DSGANGTEPTDE
+222 
-234 QTDASQSAPSFPT
+234 
-247 ELTITGTVIDP
+247 
-258 KDLSNPDGYSG
+258 
-269 AKAFRNSLASDYTFF
+269 
-284 APSDGVT
+284 
-291 GDIYTA
+291 
-297 ISLTVSGSTDEDA
+297 
-310 FSDDYDTLVRD
+310 
-321 VADRIEATV
+321 
-330 QTKRQNERRQTL
+330 
-342 VDAAQKKLD
+342 
-351 QAKTDAYRQLD
+351 
-362 DAQMQITEQTEELK
+362 
-376 TQREQ
+376 
-381 AKTTK
+381 
-386 QSLEDK
+386 
-392 LTQLE
+392 
-397 DQSEQLQ
+397 
-404 DGKDQVNVGLL
+404 
-415 QARQGQSQLQQ
+415 
-426 GITTAQT
+426 
-433 MNDLAAQGARA
+433 
-444 AEQAADAADQAVAG
+444 
-458 AQGLPEA
+458 
-465 VLEPL
+465 
-470 RKAAKTARDLATQAR
+470 RKAAKAARDLATQAR

-576 QRIDDIAAARW
+576 QRVDDIAAARW

-865 LMIVPDDSAGAL
+865 LMIVPDDSAGGARRH
-877 GDMITLRSASGGH
+877 DY
-890 GKLQLGGDGII
+890 
-901 VAQSAANSLGVKA
+901 AAVRERRARQAAAWGRWHNRRAIRGELARRQGRRHRHA
-914 GDTVTLRDGSMRH
+914 TRRSMRH

-944 YVSESLYKRTFG
+944 YVSESLYKKTFG

-962 HNAVIATLDG
+962 RNAVIATLNG

-996 DDLEHSFSFDL
+996 DDLERSFSFDL